1 MTKASQNQISI
12 IEEVPTKETALAV
25 YTEKQGLDPW
35 IEKIRAEAL
44 SLVPD
49 ISTKKGRDAIASMAY
64 KVRQAKSALDKVG
77 KELVDRLKEQ
87 PKLVDA
93 ERKRMREALDALAEQ
108 VRKPLDEFEAAE
120 ADRVASLQRRLEEID
135 EYKTIGGGA
144 DSAIYVEYLAKV
156 KAITIDDSWQEFS
169 AEAARKKDSA
179 ILYLEEYIAE
189 RKKHEAEQAE
199 LARLR
204 AEAEER
210 ARKDREEQIAR
221 EAAERAKREAEEAAA
236 REKAQAE
243 AKAKAEREA
252 ADRRELELKLAAEQA
267 ERQKLAAEQAQK
279 DAEAARIKAEQDAKA
294 QAEQAARD
302 TEIRLKREAEQK
314 AAAEAAELAKR
325 EADKKHRAKVNNEA
339 VSALMADNF
348 LSESQA
354 KAVVSLIVK
363 NKVPHIKISY

>member
-1 MTKASQNQISI
+1 MKTEKQITT
-12 IEEVPTKETALAV
+12 IEEVPAKETALTV
-25 YTEKQGLDPW
+25 YTEEKGLEPW

-49 ISTKKGRDAIASMAY
+49 TSTKKGRDAIASMAY

-108 VRKPLDEFEAAE
+108 VRKPLDEFEA
-120 ADRVASLQRRLEEID
+120 
-135 EYKTIGGGA
+135 K
-144 DSAIYVEYLAKV
+144 
-156 KAITIDDSWQEFS
+156 
-169 AEAARKKDSA
+169 EAARVENHKRCIAHIEAIGNGFINGEPQPFGLLFAELDLIQIDESFEEFEASA
-179 ILYLEEYIAE
+179 HRAKEAALSKLQAAFDEHKR
-189 RKKHEAEQAE
+189 RKEEQAE
-199 LARLR
+199 LTRLR

-221 EAAERAKREAEEAAA
+221 EAAEKAKREAEESAA

-252 ADRRELELKLAAEQA
+252 AERRELELKLAAEQA
-267 ERQKLAAEQAQK
+267 ERKKLAAEQAQK
-279 DAEAARIKAEQDAKA
+279 DAEAARIKAEQEAKVR
-294 QAEQAARD
+294 AEQAARD
-302 TEIRLKREAEQK
+302 TEARLKREAEQK

-339 VSALMADNF
+339 AAPFIGIGFTEN
-348 LSESQA
+348 QA
-354 KAVVSLIVK
+354 KDIIKLIVSG
-363 NKVPHIKISY
+363 KVPHVKISY